1 MNKTLHIVLAI
12 LLLSSFTATAQIHR
26 GSKTKS
32 TTKTEQTRKKNGGK
46 GTNKASKNNGS
57 GTASK
62 EVLRDLTELNL
73 TDPAEAWSF
82 NSNVFRIN
90 FYVQFTNGKI
100 GIAPEERANV
110 ERIASYMKHHPEAV
124 CVIKGCASAEGR
136 QDLKILL
143 AGNRAASVRDMLVN
157 KYGIKSNRI
166 QAINMGISAKFDEL
180 SLNRVAICEI
190 YIESKTMKDR
200 PLPYAGVIYYYVQ
213 FDKNSA
219 NVKNDQEIFLTRLTM
234 YMTSHPAATCTIYG
248 YANSE
253 EGTHL
258 TNDRAK
264 SIKNLLV
271 DKYDISSSRI
281 ITQGCGVS
289 DMFDKPSLNSYA
301 ICEINVK

>member
-12 LLLSSFTATAQIHR
+12 LLLSSFTATAQMHR

-32 TTKTEQTRKKNGGK
+32 TTKTEQTTKKNGGK
-46 GTNKASKNNGS
+46 GTNKPPKKNGS

-62 EVLRDLTELNL
+62 EVMRDLTELNL

-90 FYVQFTNGKI
+90 FYVQFTSGKI
-100 GIAPEERANV
+100 GIALEERANV

-124 CVIKGCASAEGR
+124 CVIKGCASPEGQR
-136 QDLKILL
+136 DLKILL

-166 QAINMGISAKFDEL
+166 QAINMGISNIFDEL
-180 SLNRVAICEI
+180 SWNRVAICEI
-190 YIESKTMKDR
+190 YIESKTMKDKS
-200 PLPYAGVIYYYVQ
+200 LPHAGIMYYYVQ
-213 FDKNSA
+213 FNKNST

-264 SIKNLLV
+264 SVKNLLV

-281 ITQGCGVS
+281 TTQGCGVS

-301 ICEINVK
+301 ICEVNMD